1 MKVLIIYPHL
11 TGKGG
16 TETVLAKV
24 LTASDESFNFSL
36 FLPGGCSD
44 QRWMQAFA
52 DRVTLHSKTNSFT
65 RFWDTLVFILKTQP
79 NIVIS
84 MSKVQILAAWMARKI
99 FRRKFKLGSW
109 NHFSLLET
117 RFPSMLK
124 LFKLCD
130 YHLAISSGIQHQLQG
145 LGISPNRIFLVYN
158 PIDPQEKLIPRTN
171 GHTKEFVYIG
181 RLQSK
186 SQKNLT
192 ELISILGAT
201 TAYPWHLRVIGAGD
215 DDDEATLKRQA
226 KDAGIAERITW
237 LGWQSQPWD
246 ILDEDEVDLLFLT
259 SKFEGLPMVLAE
271 AMSYGVPCFSA
282 DCPTGPE
289 DIIKDGA
296 NGTLYTPG
304 NVTQAHEK
312 LVDFF
317 EKKTTYLSPEEV
329 KMTITKMYT
338 QQYLATL
345 KQLLID
351 IQ

>member
-1 MKVLIIYPHL
+1 M
-11 TGKGG
+11 
-16 TETVLAKV
+16 
-24 LTASDESFNFSL
+24 
-36 FLPGGCSD
+36 
-44 QRWMQAFA
+44 
-52 DRVTLHSKTNSFT
+52 
-65 RFWDTLVFILKTQP
+65 
-79 NIVIS
+79 
-84 MSKVQILAAWMARKI
+84 
-99 FRRKFKLGSW
+99 
-109 NHFSLLET
+109 
-117 RFPSMLK
+117 K

-145 LGISPNRIFLVYN
+145 LGISPHRIFLVYN

-171 GHTKEFVYIG
+171 GYTKEFVYIG

-186 SQKNLT
+186 GQKNLT

-215 DDDEATLKRQA
+215 DEATLKRQA

-237 LGWQSQPWD
+237 LGWQSQPWAG
-246 ILDEDEVDLLFLT
+246 LDEVDLLFLT
-259 SKFEGLPMVLAE
+259 SKFEGLPMILAE

-282 DCPTGPE
+282 DSPTGPE

-312 LVDFF
+312 LVGFF

-329 KMTITKMYT
+329 QMTITKMYT

-345 KQLLID
+345 KQVLRA
-351 IQ
+351 

>member
-1 MKVLIIYPHL
+1 MKVLIICTHL
-11 TGKGG
+11 SGKGG
-16 TETVLAKV
+16 METVLAKV
-24 LTASDESFNFSL
+24 LTASDKSFNFSL

-44 QRWMQAFA
+44 QGWLQAFA

-84 MSKVQILAAWMARKI
+84 MSKPQILAAWIARKI
-99 FRRKFKLGSW
+99 FRRKFKLVSW
-109 NHFSLLET
+109 NHFSILET

-130 YHLAISSGIQHQLQG
+130 YHLAISSGIQHQFQG
-145 LGISPNRIFLVYN
+145 LGISPHRIFLVYN

-171 GHTKEFVYIG
+171 GYTKEFVYIG

-201 TAYPWHLRVIGAGD
+201 TAYPWHLRVIGDG
-215 DDDEATLKRQA
+215 DDEATLKRQA

-246 ILDEDEVDLLFLT
+246 ILDEVDLLFLT
-259 SKFEGLPMVLAE
+259 SKYEGLPMVLAE

-282 DCPTGPE
+282 DSPTGPE

-312 LVDFF
+312 LVGFF

-329 KMTITKMYT
+329 QMTITKMYT
-338 QQYLATL
+338 PQYLATL
-345 KQLLID
+345 KQVLID